1 MKTVG
6 VIGAGKADEELIRLA
21 EEVGRLLAKNGI
33 IVITGG
39 LRGVME
45 AACRGAYFEG
55 GITVGILPTLSKED
69 ANPYV
74 KIPIPTGMG
83 EMRNALIVRASDALV
98 AIGGEYGT
106 LSEIAFALKTGKGV
120 VGLKTWDIRGVIQA
134 NSPEEAVRILLKDS

>member
-33 IVITGG
+33 TVITGG
-39 LRGVME
+39 LGGVME
-45 AACRGAYFEG
+45 AACRGAYFKG

-106 LSEIAFALKTGKGV
+106 LSEIAFALKTGKRV
-120 VGLKTWDIRGVIQA
+120 VGLKTWDIRGIIQV